1 MSLNSFRTGLGSIT
15 SSPIGKWILFAVG
28 ALLVSS
34 LVMSGLGTNLG
45 NLGGNQAAAQSGNDT
60 IATVNGDAITRGD
73 FDTAQSAF
81 QNQIQ
86 QGGQSVTAAQQP
98 LLNNAVLDQL
108 IGAKLQ
114 LQEAKALKITVS
126 DDEIAKE
133 RAKIVDQLGY
143 RQQLSLPPTASMAD
157 IDAALAKNQSQSLE
171 DRLPDDTLRQLIL
184 IGDPQSGQPGKLQTA
199 MIGSTLVTDD
209 QAQQFYTKYHTRHIL
224 IDNKSRSDAQA
235 KVQAAQIIA
244 KATAPGADF
253 AALAKQYSDD
263 PGTKA
268 KGGDDGFIDQSTPY
282 VPEFKQAAFSLK
294 PGEVTPD
301 PVASPQYGYFIIK
314 LDAVQTNLPADFE
327 KNKAK
332 YLDTIRQQT
341 AQDKYQ
347 TLMTGLKD
355 SAKIDVKDPALAGD
369 RALSQAGQQ
378 GNPAVSQPKFQAAL
392 ADYQKALKANPPA
405 PQKASINAALGQV
418 YQALRQTPQAI
429 TAYEASLAQRDDPA
443 LELTTG
449 QLELQNKQNT
459 QAVAHFQKAS
469 QLAWND
475 QNTHIQ
481 LLSLFRQAGRVD
493 LAAKEGDWLKQYAKA
508 HPAPSAGGGFPGLP
522 SAGGPPGQPGVVDQ
536 NGATAQPVGSAHI
549 VVPPARKPGQ

>member
-45 NLGGNQAAAQSGNDT
+45 NLGGNQAVAQSGDDT
-60 IATVNGDAITRGD
+60 IATVNGDAITRTD

-81 QNQIQ
+81 QSQMD
-86 QGGQSVTAAQQP
+86 QSGRTVSPAEQP

-114 LQEAKALKITVS
+114 LQEAKTLKIPVTDS
-126 DDEIAKE
+126 EIAAE

-157 IDAALAKNQSQSLE
+157 VDAALAKNQSQSLE
-171 DRLPDDTLRQLIL
+171 ERLPDDNLRQLIL
-184 IGDPQSGQPGKLQTA
+184 IGDPQSGLPGKLQA
-199 MIGSTLVTDD
+199 AVIGSTLVTDD
-209 QAQQFYTKYHTRHIL
+209 QARQFYTKYHTQHIL
-224 IDNKSRSDAQA
+224 IDNKHRSDAQA
-235 KVQAAQIIA
+235 KAQAIQIIA

-253 AALAKQYSDD
+253 GALAKQYSDD

-268 KGGDDGFIDQSTPY
+268 KGGDDGWIDQSTPY

-301 PVASPQYGYFIIK
+301 PVASSQFGYFVIK
-314 LDAVQTNLPADFE
+314 LAAVKTDLPADFE

-332 YLDTIRQQT
+332 YLDQIRQQT

-347 TLMTGLKD
+347 TLMSGLKD

-369 RALSQAGQQ
+369 RALSEAGQQ
-378 GNPAVSQPKFQAAL
+378 GNPALSQPKYQAAL

-405 PQKASINAALGQV
+405 LQKAAINAALGQV
-418 YQALRQTPQAI
+418 YQSLRQTPQAI
-429 TAYEASLAQRDDPA
+429 AAYEASLAQRDDPA
-443 LELTTG
+443 LEMTVG
-449 QLELQNKQNT
+449 QLDLQNKQNP

-475 QNTHIQ
+475 QSTHIQ

-508 HPAPSAGGGFPGLP
+508 HPAQSPSGGIPGLP
-522 SAGGPPGQPGVVDQ
+522 SGMPGPPGVVDQ

-549 VVPPARKPGQ
+549 VVPPAQKPGQ